1 MKKSRYGILGIFAN
15 YFLGT
20 TLLIINPALDGIAAM
35 FPEIPYGTVLLL
47 ATAPNLVV
55 AFTSLLIGEIAGKKF
70 SYRAISVV
78 AGVGLVATGIMPFL
92 LRNFWMILVCR
103 ILFGFFVGLATP
115 LGNALIMRLYD
126 GQERAK
132 MLGIGSAMM
141 CVAGIFYQIISGK
154 TAVSDPRNAWLTH
167 LIILIPTILILLF
180 MPNVRDDQAEASC
193 ISGQTEKAG
202 KLPGAVYLLSV
213 VFGITFM
220 AFYPLMLNMS
230 SIVAVRHLG
239 DAAVSGNILTMYSL
253 GGAIGGFA
261 FGLLNQKAGKWTIPV
276 LYALLAG
283 GLGICAV
290 SDSVIFLMIG
300 TFCTGAAVFML
311 SSAILDKVAE
321 YVPQH
326 QSAKASGMMMAIWN
340 LGTFLSSFY
349 VSLIIRVTG
358 TDNPTM
364 PVIAAAMIELILL
377 VGWWVYSASTTRITE
392 S

>member
-1 MKKSRYGILGIFAN
+1 MKKSRYGILGIFSN
-15 YFLGT
+15 FFLGT

-55 AFTSLLIGEIAGKKF
+55 AFTSLMIGRIAGKRI
-70 SYRAISVV
+70 SYRSISAL
-78 AGVGLVATGIMPFL
+78 AGVGLVVTGMTPFL
-92 LRNFWMILVCR
+92 LRNFWIILVCR

-180 MPNVRDDQAEASC
+180 MPNVREDGAED
-193 ISGQTEKAG
+193 SGDSEKKG
-202 KLPGAVYLLSV
+202 MEEKLPCSVYLLSV

-230 SIVAVRHLG
+230 SIVAVRQVG

-253 GGAIGGFA
+253 GGAIGGVV

-300 TFCTGAAVFML
+300 TFCTGAAIFML
-311 SSAILDKVAE
+311 ASAILDKVAE
-321 YVPQH
+321 HVSQQ
-326 QSAKASGMMMAIWN
+326 QSAKASGVMMAIWN

-377 VGWWVYSASTTRITE
+377 VGWGVYSASTSRIVK